1 MSHIKNEKY
10 HAPIDPT
17 FLLDINKKFKSEITP
32 WVYLILKLKYQ
43 YYIDN
48 ASYLYYKI
56 DLKYITQLYNLHKS
70 TTYKAIAELKEI
82 GLIEKKNR
90 KYRILD
96 EKDLSNESR
105 VVAPEDR
112 LPKFIKINNNYFFEK
127 LLSLKLNWGDP
138 VSNNELI
145 IKSLRVYYYLVAKN
159 GHCIAEASEKE
170 SDETQTSICRVLNHD
185 NRTIKEILS
194 VLQDAGYVR
203 IEDDGRLIT
212 INKSLQKEK
221 EQAIYKK
228 LDSKKEANVYDIN
241 RNSNQRIASQVG
253 YPYFNNVNEE
263 DYVNEDEGEYDF
275 EDGESGS
282 NTHYGSNH
290 YSLPVPA

>member
-10 HAPIDPT
+10 HAPIDPI
-17 FLLDINKKFKSEITP
+17 FLFDINRKFKSEITP
-32 WVYLILKLKYQ
+32 WIYMILKLKYQ
-43 YYIDN
+43 YYIND
-48 ASYLYYKI
+48 APYLFYKV
-56 DLKYITQLYNLHKS
+56 DLKYITLLFNLHKS
-70 TTYKAIAELKEI
+70 TTYKAIAELIYI

-96 EKDLSNESR
+96 EKELSNGNR
-105 VVAPEDR
+105 IVAPEDR
-112 LPKFIKINNNYFFEK
+112 LPKFIKINNNYFYEM

-145 IKSLRVYYYLVAKN
+145 IKSLRVYYYLIAKN

-194 VLQDAGYVR
+194 VLQDAGYLR
-203 IEDDGRLIT
+203 IEEDGRLIT

-241 RNSNQRIASQVG
+241 GNSNQRFVSQVG
-253 YPYFNNVNEE
+253 SVYFSSENE
-263 DYVNEDEGEYDF
+263 DVYVNEAESEYDF

-282 NTHYGSNH
+282 NTHYGSNY